1 MELWKTEMKEGRKK
15 EKEQKERTF
24 KNVFCKNNNTNPFIK
39 CLVSAEHCA
48 KIFERIMRDE
58 LF

>member
-1 MELWKTEMKEGRKK
+1 MKEGRKK
-15 EKEQKERTF
+15 EKEQKERKF
-24 KNVFCKNNNTNPFIK
+24 KNVFGKNNNTNPFIK